1 MENLSA
7 HGRKPNQKIKP
18 YIVLQ
23 YLLKY
28 TDEDNPASAYEI
40 ADYLKEC
47 GIYAERRSIYRDI
60 EEINK
65 ALLML
70 AEGCSIDEAE
80 EMIEDDEEGDLKTVV
95 YKPRKG
101 FYVRQRRYE
110 LADIRLLA
118 ECVYAAK
125 FIPQSQADRLS
136 GILCEF
142 VSEQQA
148 EKIKHDAIVID
159 RVKTLNKGVLTN
171 ISLIRDAMSRQLDG
185 EPHIPE
191 KITFGYLTHELGSDI
206 EKLVERRRK
215 YKVSPYHLIIN
226 DGNYYLLSFDDQA
239 QEMRTYRVD
248 RMKNIS
254 FTNEPRDGA
263 EVFRTLDL
271 DTYTQRVF
279 GMFGGEKKKITLT
292 FINSLL
298 DTAIDR
304 FGTKNAFYAKKDEK
318 HFMVIT
324 DVEVSNQFF
333 AWISGFGKRI
343 KIETPEVA
351 TEYKEYLNKIL
362 SQYK

>member
-1 MENLSA
+1 MKVEKSLK
-7 HGRKPNQKIKP
+7 GRQPNQKIKP

-28 TDEDNPASAYEI
+28 TDEDNPVTAYEI
-40 ADYLKEC
+40 VEYLKDC

-70 AEGCSIDEAE
+70 EEGCSIDEAE
-80 EMIEDDEEGDLKTVV
+80 EMIGDDETLKTVV

-101 FYVRQRRYE
+101 FYVQQRHYD
-110 LADIRLLA
+110 LNDIRLLA

-125 FIPQSQADRLS
+125 FIPQGQANRLS
-136 GILCEF
+136 DIVCEF

-148 EKIKHDAIVID
+148 EKIKHDAVVVD
-159 RVKTLNKGVLTN
+159 RVKTLNKSVLNN
-171 ISLIRDAMSRQLDG
+171 ISLLRDAMSRQLDG
-185 EPHIPE
+185 EPHTPE
-191 KITFGYLTHELGSDI
+191 KVTFSYLTHEIGDV
-206 EKLVERRRK
+206 EKLVERHRK

-226 DGNYYLLSFDDQA
+226 DGNYYLLSFDDTS

-248 RMKNIS
+248 RMKNLS
-254 FTNEPRDGA
+254 FTNEPREGA
-263 EVFRTLDL
+263 EVFKTLDL

-279 GMFGGEKKKITLT
+279 GMFGGEKKKVQLT
-292 FINSLL
+292 FTNGLL

-304 FGTKNAFYAKKDEK
+304 FGTKNAFYAKKDDR
-318 HFMVIT
+318 HFIVIT
-324 DVEVSNQFF
+324 DIEISNQFF
-333 AWISGFGKRI
+333 AWVSGFGRRI

-351 TEYKEYLNKIL
+351 E
-362 SQYK
+362 QYKDYLDKIRSMY